1 MLCWGF
7 LGTSFISNTVAKAV
21 NASENSRV
29 AAVFGRDKARLEAFA
44 AKHSIPRQYT
54 DIDELLKDAEIDV
67 VYIGLPTHLH
77 ADATIAAAKAGKAI
91 LCEKSLAT
99 TTEDGR
105 KMIEAIQETNVFFLE
120 GLMYL
125 NHPVAE
131 KIVQIIQSGV
141 LGPLQ
146 SVSGSYAA
154 NIWDKANP
162 KGMGT
167 IYNLGCYPASLLHLI
182 VQASFG
188 SEAFAGRKISA
199 LGNLAPDGSHVRDA
213 ASIVR
218 FDNGLMATLNSTDSF
233 GNDFAFTVQ
242 GTKASLKLR
251 TNPWLP
257 AAGKNILELRKF
269 GGETEEI
276 VVDSPLDAFGW
287 QVKKVEN
294 CLAAKLKEASRPSA
308 RHQDSLEIL
317 DLLVEWETAIWKAQ
331 H

>member
-1 MLCWGF
+1 MLRWGF

-21 NASENSRV
+21 NASENSCV
-29 AAVFGRDKARLEAFA
+29 AAVFGRDTTRLEAFA
-44 AKHSIPRQYT
+44 AKHAIPRQYT
-54 DIDELLKDAEIDV
+54 EIDELLGDAEIDV

-77 ADATIAAAKAGKAI
+77 AEATVAAAKAGKAV
-91 LCEKSLAT
+91 LCEKALAT
-99 TTEDGR
+99 TIEDGR
-105 KMIEAIQETNVFFLE
+105 KMIDAAQEANVFFLE

-125 NHPVAE
+125 NHPVVD

-146 SVSGSYAA
+146 SISGSYAA

-182 VQASFG
+182 VQTSFDAK
-188 SEAFAGRKISA
+188 AFGARQISA
-199 LGNLAPDGSHVRDA
+199 LGNLAPDGTHVRDA
-213 ASIVR
+213 ALIVR

-242 GTKASLKLR
+242 GTKASLKMR

-257 AAGKNILELRKF
+257 AAGRSTIELRKF

-287 QVKKVEN
+287 QVKKVED
-294 CLAAKLKEASRPSA
+294 CLAAKAKEASRPSA

-317 DLLVEWETAIWKAQ
+317 DLLVEWETAIWKAEK
-331 H
+331 

>member
-1 MLCWGF
+1 MLRWGF

-44 AKHSIPRQYT
+44 AKHTIPRQYS
-54 DIDELLKDAEIDV
+54 DIDELLKDTEVDV

-91 LCEKSLAT
+91 LCEKALAT
-99 TTEDGR
+99 TIEDGR
-105 KMIEAIQETNVFFLE
+105 KMIHAAQEANVFFLE

-131 KIVQIIQSGV
+131 KIVQVIQSGV

-146 SVSGSYAA
+146 SISGSYAA

-182 VQASFG
+182 VQSLHAKAFG
-188 SEAFAGRKISA
+188 ARQISA

-213 ASIVR
+213 ALIVR

-233 GNDFAFTVQ
+233 GNDFTFTVQ

-257 AAGKNILELRKF
+257 AAGKNIMELRKF

-287 QVKKVEN
+287 QVKKVEE
-294 CLAAKLKEASRPSA
+294 CLDAKMNEASRPSA

-331 H
+331 K